1 MALNIADLFE
11 HAADAVPERLA
22 IACGNAQVTYRELEA
37 RSNQLAHY
45 LAASGVAAGD
55 HVGVYGRNSIEL
67 IGTFLAC
74 YKLRAIAVNINYRYV
89 DAELRYLLTEAELV
103 GLVHDRQFSDKVA
116 ALRPDYPGLEAVLAI
131 EDGSDVAL
139 QGSTDFAAAVAGH
152 SAGRDF
158 GERSATDTYMLYT
171 GGTTGYPKGVI
182 WQHEDIWR
190 TLGGGIDFAT
200 GERMPDEWE
209 QSKRAAASP
218 AGLVRLTA
226 APLIHGN
233 AQWAALAALFSG
245 DTVVFVPQ
253 FNPHDIWRA
262 VQRHQVNILI
272 IIGDAM
278 ARPLIEAYREEQ
290 YDVSSVLAISSSAA
304 LFSPVV
310 KDEYLS
316 LLPNIVVTDAIGAS
330 ETGFTGL
337 GYVSAGNKRAE
348 GPTVTPGPSTIV
360 IDEHNRPVGP
370 GQVGRLA
377 RGGNIPLGYYKDP
390 VKTAA
395 LFAEVDGVRYAVP
408 GDLARVEADG
418 SLTLLG
424 RGNTCVN
431 TGGEKV
437 YPEEVEGALKSH
449 ADVFDAL
456 VIGVPD
462 ERLGQ
467 RVAALVQPRDGHAI
481 DLAALD
487 AHLRTQ
493 IAGYK
498 VPRSVW
504 LAEQIGRTPAG
515 KADYGWARRYAEQQA
530 AESGAS
536 AAAPATDAPSPPA
549 TDAPSPPA
557 PTQDPAPAPAA
568 SAGSPG

>member
-22 IACGNAQVTYRELEA
+22 IACGDNEVSYRELEA
-37 RSNQLAHY
+37 RSNKLAHC
-45 LAASGVAAGD
+45 LADAGVGRGD

-67 IGTFLAC
+67 IATFLAC

-89 DAELRYLLTEAELV
+89 DAELRYLFTEAELV
-103 GLVHDRQFSDKVA
+103 ALVYDRQFSERVA
-116 ALRPDYPGLEAVLAI
+116 ALLPDYPGIRAVLAI
-131 EDGSDVAL
+131 EDGSGAAL
-139 QGSTDFAAAVAGH
+139 PGGAVDFTAALADA
-152 SAGRDF
+152 SAERDF
-158 GERSATDTYMLYT
+158 GERSADDIYMLYT
-171 GGTTGYPKGVI
+171 GGTTGYPKGVL
-182 WQHEDIWR
+182 WRHEDVWR
-190 TLGGGIDFAT
+190 TLGGGVDFAS

-209 QSKRAAASP
+209 QSKRAAAAP
-218 AGLVRLTA
+218 AGLVRLCT

-233 AQWAALAALFSG
+233 AQWGAFAALFTG

-253 FNPHDIWRA
+253 FDPHEVWRA
-262 VQRHQVNILI
+262 VQRRKVNVLI

-310 KDEYLS
+310 KDEYLT
-316 LLPNIVVTDAIGAS
+316 LLPSIVVTDAIGAS

-370 GQVGRLA
+370 GQIGRLA
-377 RGGNIPLGYYKDP
+377 RGGHVPLGYYKDA

-408 GDLARVEADG
+408 GDLARVEEDG

-449 ADVFDAL
+449 TGVFDAL
-456 VIGVPD
+456 VIGVAD

-467 RVAALVQPRDGHAI
+467 QVAALVQPRGGHDL
-481 DLAALD
+481 DLAELE
-487 AHLRTQ
+487 AHLRTK

-504 LAEQIGRTPAG
+504 LVEQIGRTPAG
-515 KADYGWARRYAEQQA
+515 KADYGWARRYAEEHVKTAAQGQA
-530 AESGAS
+530 A
-536 AAAPATDAPSPPA
+536 AAENQPA
-549 TDAPSPPA
+549 
-557 PTQDPAPAPAA
+557 
-568 SAGSPG
+568 

>member
-22 IACGNAQVTYRELEA
+22 VACGDAEVTYRELEA

-45 LAASGVAAGD
+45 LAAAGVGPRD
-55 HVGVYGRNSIEL
+55 HVGIYGRNSIEL
-67 IGTFLAC
+67 IEAFLAC
-74 YKLRAIAVNINYRYV
+74 YKLRAIAVNVNYRYV
-89 DAELRYLLTEAELV
+89 DAELRYLFTESELV
-103 GLVHDRQFSDKVA
+103 ALVHDRRFSARVA
-116 ALRPDYPGLEAVLAI
+116 GLLPEYPGIRSALAI
-131 EDGSDVAL
+131 DDDSGADLGRSKDFGSALDG
-139 QGSTDFAAAVAGH
+139 QHAA
-152 SAGRDF
+152 RDF
-158 GERSATDTYMLYT
+158 GERSADDIYMLYT

-182 WQHEDIWR
+182 WRHEDIWR
-190 TLGGGIDFAT
+190 TLGGGVDFAS
-200 GERMPDEWE
+200 GEWMPDEWE
-209 QSKRAAASP
+209 QSRRAAANP
-218 AGLVRLTA
+218 AGLVRLCA

-233 AQWAALAALFSG
+233 AQWGAMAALFSG

-253 FNPHDIWRA
+253 FDAHEVWRA
-262 VQRHQVNILI
+262 VRRRKINIMI

-278 ARPLIEAYREEQ
+278 ARPLIEAYQQEK
-290 YDVSSVLAISSSAA
+290 YDTSSVLAISSSAA

-310 KDEYLS
+310 KDQYLT
-316 LLPNIVVTDAIGAS
+316 LLPNVVVTDAIGAS

-348 GPTVTPGPSTIV
+348 GPTVTPGPGTIV

-370 GQVGRLA
+370 GGIGRLA
-377 RGGNIPLGYYKDP
+377 RGGNIPLGYFKDP

-449 ADVFDAL
+449 AGVFDAL

-462 ERLGQ
+462 ELLGQ
-467 RVAALVQPRDGHAI
+467 RVAALVQPRDGQRI
-481 DLAALD
+481 DLAALEE
-487 AHLRTQ
+487 HLRAR

-504 LAEQIGRTPAG
+504 LVDQIGRTPAG
-515 KADYGWARRYAEQQA
+515 KADYSWARRHAEEQLA
-530 AESGAS
+530 AGA
-536 AAAPATDAPSPPA
+536 AGLQPA
-549 TDAPSPPA
+549 
-557 PTQDPAPAPAA
+557 
-568 SAGSPG
+568 

>member
-22 IACGNAQVTYRELEA
+22 VACGDNEISYRALEA

-45 LAASGVAAGD
+45 LAAAGVGPGD

-67 IGTFLAC
+67 VATFLAC

-89 DAELRYLLTEAELV
+89 ENELRYLFAEAELV
-103 GLVHDRQFSDKVA
+103 ALVHDRQFSERVA
-116 ALRPDYPGLEAVLAI
+116 GLRAEYPGIRAVLAI
-131 EDGSDVAL
+131 EDGSGVPLNGGIDFSAAL
-139 QGSTDFAAAVAGH
+139 ADCSAERDFA
-152 SAGRDF
+152 
-158 GERSATDTYMLYT
+158 ERSGDDLYMLYT

-182 WQHEDIWR
+182 WRHEDIWR

-200 GERMPDEWE
+200 GEWMPDEWE
-209 QSKRAAASP
+209 QSKRAAQAS
-218 AGLVRLTA
+218 AGLVRLAA

-233 AQWAALAALFSG
+233 AQWGALAALFCG
-245 DTVVFVPQ
+245 DAVVFVPQ

-262 VQRHQVNILI
+262 VQRRKVNVLI

-290 YDVSSVLAISSSAA
+290 YDLSSLLAISSSAA

-316 LLPNIVVTDAIGAS
+316 LLPSIVVTDAIGAS

-337 GYVSAGNKRAE
+337 GYVTAANKRAE

-360 IDEHNRPVGP
+360 IDDDNRPVGP
-370 GQVGRLA
+370 GGVGRLA
-377 RGGNIPLGYYKDP
+377 RGGHIPLGYYKDP
-390 VKTAA
+390 VRTAA
-395 LFAEVDGVRYAVP
+395 LFAEIDGVRYAVP
-408 GDLARVEADG
+408 GDLARVESDG

-467 RVAALVQPRDGHAI
+467 RVAALVQPRDRHTI

-504 LAEQIGRTPAG
+504 LVEQIGRTPAG
-515 KADYGWARRYAEQQA
+515 KADYGWARRYADEQLA
-530 AESGAS
+530 AM
-536 AAAPATDAPSPPA
+536 
-549 TDAPSPPA
+549 
-557 PTQDPAPAPAA
+557 APAA
-568 SAGSPG
+568 GAKTADSATPAQSA

>member
-22 IACGNAQVTYRELEA
+22 VACGDNEISYRELEA

-45 LAASGVAAGD
+45 LAAAGVWPGD

-67 IGTFLAC
+67 VATFLAC

-89 DAELRYLLTEAELV
+89 ENELRYLFAEAELV
-103 GLVHDRQFSDKVA
+103 ALVHDRQFSERVA
-116 ALRPDYPGLEAVLAI
+116 GLRAEYPGIRAVLAI
-131 EDGSDVAL
+131 EDGSGVPLNGGIDFSAAL
-139 QGSTDFAAAVAGH
+139 ADCSAERDFA
-152 SAGRDF
+152 
-158 GERSATDTYMLYT
+158 ERSGDDLYMLYT

-182 WQHEDIWR
+182 WRHEDIWR

-200 GERMPDEWE
+200 GEWMPDEWE
-209 QSKRAAASP
+209 QSKRAAQAP
-218 AGLVRLTA
+218 AGLVRLAA

-233 AQWAALAALFSG
+233 AQWGALAALFCG
-245 DTVVFVPQ
+245 DAVVFVPQ

-262 VQRHQVNILI
+262 VQRRKVNVLI

-290 YDVSSVLAISSSAA
+290 YDLSSLLAISSSAA

-337 GYVSAGNKRAE
+337 GYVTAANKRAE

-360 IDEHNRPVGP
+360 IDDDNRPVGP
-370 GQVGRLA
+370 GGVGRLA
-377 RGGNIPLGYYKDP
+377 RGGHIPLGYYKDP

-395 LFAEVDGVRYAVP
+395 LFAEIDGVRYAVP
-408 GDLARVEADG
+408 GDLARVESDG

-467 RVAALVQPRDGHAI
+467 RVAALVQPRDRHTI

-498 VPRSVW
+498 LPRSVW
-504 LAEQIGRTPAG
+504 LVEQIGRTPAG
-515 KADYGWARRYAEQQA
+515 KADYGWARRYADEQLA
-530 AESGAS
+530 AM
-536 AAAPATDAPSPPA
+536 
-549 TDAPSPPA
+549 
-557 PTQDPAPAPAA
+557 APAA
-568 SAGSPG
+568 GAKTAASATPAQSA